1 MSIKC
6 NRLYTILNNQMQGD
20 VKMKNTDITERLN
33 EVRRIMSDRGI
44 DVYMVCTGDYHMSEY
59 AGEYFGEREYLSGF
73 TGSAGTLVV
82 DMEEAVLFT
91 DGRYF
96 VQAEKELEGTGIKL
110 MKSGTAKVPT
120 VTEYCVQKVTE
131 CGGTVSGGAAG
142 SGGVVLG
149 MDGRTVSASL
159 GMELVRLVESKGA
172 KVDATFNAIE
182 EMWKDR
188 PAFPASEAYEI
199 ECGES
204 RASKITR
211 VKEAVSSVAAD
222 CHVIASLDDICWL
235 FNIRGA
241 DVIHNPVIMAY
252 VLIKDDK
259 VVLYSDEKRFSEELK
274 GRFKADGVKI
284 EPYNK
289 IYEDCMGFQGKVLVD
304 SKRVNYALINTL
316 IEAGA
321 KIVDKEN
328 PTVLM
333 KAVKNEYEID
343 NLRKVH
349 IEDGLAV
356 TKFIYWVKQAV
367 KDVGKAEKNGGNA
380 EKNCGEV
387 VTEVTAARYLDEL
400 RSQIKDYKDLSFD
413 TISAYGANGAMMHY
427 HATKEACSELKTEGM
442 LLVDS
447 GGQYLRGTT
456 DVTRTIALG
465 PVSDEMRKHYTLTL
479 KGMLALADAHF
490 LRGCTGYNLDIL
502 ARQPLW
508 EIGMDYR
515 CGTGHGIGYMLNV
528 HEAPNGFR
536 WKHVIGRN
544 DLCVIEPGMVT
555 SNEPGV
561 YIDGEYGIRIENEIV
576 CVKDYENEYGEFLKF
591 EPLTCVPLEPE
602 LVDVSLFD
610 KKDKERLNNYNNW
623 VYTLLSPYLEGDELE
638 FLKNVTK
645 RIE

>member
-1 MSIKC
+1 
-6 NRLYTILNNQMQGD
+6 
-20 VKMKNTDITERLN
+20 MKNIELTIRLK

-82 DMEEAVLFT
+82 DMDEAVLFT

-120 VTEYCVQKVTE
+120 VTEYCVKKIGE
-131 CGGTVSGGAAG
+131 KDSA
-142 SGGVVLG
+142 VLG
-149 MDGRTVSASL
+149 MDGRTVSAAL
-159 GMELVRLVESKGA
+159 GMELVKLLESKGA
-172 KVDATFNAIE
+172 KVDTTFNAVE
-182 EMWKDR
+182 ELWKDR
-188 PAFPASEAYEI
+188 PAFPTSDAYEI

-204 RASKITR
+204 RISKITR
-211 VKEAVSSVAAD
+211 VKEAISNAD
-222 CHVIASLDDICWL
+222 ANCHVIASLDDICWL

-252 VLIKDDK
+252 VLIKDDR

-274 GRFKADGVKI
+274 GKLKADRVEI
-284 EPYNK
+284 EPYNG
-289 IYEDCMGFQGKVLVD
+289 IYEACMGLEGRVLVD

-316 IEAGA
+316 TEAGVE
-321 KIVDKEN
+321 IVDKEN

-356 TKFIYWVKQAV
+356 TKFIYWVKRAA
-367 KDVGKAEKNGGNA
+367 KSAGNA

-387 VTEVTAARYLDEL
+387 VTEVTAAGYLDGL
-400 RSQIKDYKDLSFD
+400 RSQIEDYKDLSFD

-427 HATKEACSELKTEGM
+427 HATEESCSELKAEGM

-602 LVDVSLFD
+602 LIDVSLFD